1 MDNTSR
7 HSRNTAITTTDTEE
21 VTGQVFKA
29 QQSIKIERAIPSPE
43 EIAKYK
49 EVMSDL
55 PERIV
60 KQFEEDSVHIRELQK
75 RKQEA
80 DIAFDKRS
88 QYMAFVIIMFGFVGT
103 LLLAYFDKDYAAVA
117 TAIGT
122 VALIFKNA
130 FSKTDNKIEPS
141 KNDND

>member
-1 MDNTSR
+1 M
-7 HSRNTAITTTDTEE
+7 
-21 VTGQVFKA
+21 
-29 QQSIKIERAIPSPE
+29 ERAIPSPE

-49 EVMSDL
+49 EVMPDL

-60 KQFEEDSVHIRELQK
+60 KQFEEDSIHIRELQK
-75 RKQEA
+75 MKQES

-88 QYMAFVIIMFGFVGT
+88 QYMAFIIIMFGFVGT
-103 LLLAYFDKDYAAVA
+103 LLLAYFDKDYAAIA

-130 FSKTDNKIEPS
+130 FSKSNNKTNRDE
-141 KNDND
+141 NVEL